1 MHEQIC
7 ICCCFSSSR
16 IKYILEKN
24 KHLPF
29 KERRLRDG
37 NGKADG
43 SKNLE
48 NISEPAGGAHNVPDI
63 NFLGSAASPAVAGS
77 FTTSPTSA
85 TIITSNDNEQGIV
98 ETDERSLL
106 WNQIRP
112 FNYNAF
118 IGTKWPGRLLMIAKV
133 SFHIY

>member
-1 MHEQIC
+1 M
-7 ICCCFSSSR
+7 
-16 IKYILEKN
+16 
-24 KHLPF
+24 PF

-37 NGKADG
+37 NGEADG
-43 SKNLE
+43 SSKNLKRA
-48 NISEPAGGAHNVPDI
+48 SEPAGGAHNVPDI
-63 NFLGSAASPAVAGS
+63 NFLVSAASPAAAGS

-106 WNQIRP
+106 WKQIRP

-118 IGTKWPGRLLMIAKV
+118 IGTKWPGRLLMIVKV
-133 SFHIY
+133 SFRIY